1 MQYDPSQL
9 AALEAVLRLGSFDAA
24 ARDLSVTPSAISQ
37 RIKALEDR
45 AGAAL
50 VIRATPCTATPAG
63 ARLARHASEV
73 ALLEA
78 ALARDLGH
86 DLGHI
91 AGKAARLRLAVNADS
106 LGTWFLPALV
116 GHDLLFDIVVDDQA
130 FSADWL
136 RRGEVSAAICDHAR
150 PVQGCDAVPLGRMR
164 YVATC
169 APGFRDR
176 YFAEG
181 VTAESLA
188 RAPLL
193 QFDGKDAL
201 QHQWLRRVTG
211 GALLPPAHRL
221 PSTQGFVEAAR
232 LGLGW
237 GLNPEIL
244 AAPLLASGELVAM
257 RPDEPEDISLS
268 WQVNRLVAPALAP
281 LTRAVRAQARQALLP
296 P

>member
-1 MQYDPSQL
+1 MHYDPSQL
-9 AALEAVLRLGSFDAA
+9 AALEAVIRLGSFEAA
-24 ARDLSVTPSAISQ
+24 ARQLSVTPSAISQ

-50 VIRATPCTATPAG
+50 VIRAAPCTATPAG
-63 ARLARHASEV
+63 ARLSRHASEV

-78 ALARDLGH
+78 ALARDLGQ
-86 DLGHI
+86 DV
-91 AGKAARLRLAVNADS
+91 AQAAPQARLRLALNADS

-116 GHDLLFDIVVDDQA
+116 GLDLLFDIVVDDQA

-150 PVQGCDAVPLGRMR
+150 PVQGCDAAVLGRMR
-164 YVATC
+164 YIATC
-169 APGFRDR
+169 APDFRAR
-176 YFAEG
+176 HFAEG
-181 VTAESLA
+181 VTAETLA

-201 QHQWLRRVTG
+201 QHHWLKRVTG
-211 GALLPPAHRL
+211 RALLPPTHRL

-232 LGLGW
+232 LGIGW
-237 GLNPEIL
+237 GLNPEFL
-244 AAPLLASGELVAM
+244 AAPLLASGELVAI
-257 RPDEPEDISLS
+257 RPDEPEDITLT

-281 LTRAVRAQARQALLP
+281 LTRAVRAQARRALLP
-296 P
+296 C

>member
-24 ARDLSVTPSAISQ
+24 ARALSVTPSAISQ

-78 ALARDLGH
+78 ALARDLGQH
-86 DLGHI
+86 
-91 AGKAARLRLAVNADS
+91 AAQARLRLAVNADS

-116 GHDLLFDIVVDDQA
+116 GRDMLFDIVVDDQA

-169 APGFRDR
+169 APDFRDR
-176 YFAEG
+176 YFSKG
-181 VTAESLA
+181 VTAETLS

-201 QHQWLRRVTG
+201 QHHWLRRVTG
-211 GALLPPAHRL
+211 QALLPPTHRL

-232 LGLGW
+232 LGIGW
-237 GLNPEIL
+237 GLNPEFL
-244 AAPLLASGELVAM
+244 AAPLLASGALVAM
-257 RPDEPEDISLS
+257 RPDAPEDIFLT
-268 WQVNRLVAPALAP
+268 WQVNRLVAAALAP
-281 LTRAVRAQARQALLP
+281 LTRAVRAQARQSLLAP
-296 P
+296 

>member
-24 ARDLSVTPSAISQ
+24 ARQLSVTPSAISQ

-86 DLGHI
+86 DLGQM
-91 AGKAARLRLAVNADS
+91 APQARLRLAVNADS
-106 LGTWFLPALV
+106 LGTWLLPALT
-116 GHDLLFDIVVDDQA
+116 GLEMLFEIVLDDQA

-164 YVATC
+164 YLATC
-169 APGFRDR
+169 SPAFHAR
-176 YFAEG
+176 YFAQGPTLE
-181 VTAESLA
+181 AFA

-201 QHQWLRRVTG
+201 QHDWLRRVTG
-211 GALLPPAHRL
+211 EALLPPTHRI

-237 GLNPEIL
+237 GLNPEHL
-244 AAPLLASGELVAM
+244 AAPLLASGDLVSLA
-257 RPDEPEDISLS
+257 PEQPEEIALH
-268 WQVNRLVAPALAP
+268 WQVNRLVSGALAP

-296 P
+296 S

>member
-24 ARDLSVTPSAISQ
+24 ARQLSVTPSAISQ
-37 RIKALEDR
+37 RIKVLEDR

-86 DLGHI
+86 DLGQM
-91 AGKAARLRLAVNADS
+91 APQARLRLAVNADS
-106 LGTWFLPALV
+106 LGTWLLPALT
-116 GHDLLFDIVVDDQA
+116 GLEMLFEIVLDDQA

-164 YVATC
+164 YLATC
-169 APGFRDR
+169 SPAFHAR
-176 YFAEG
+176 YFAHGPTLE
-181 VTAESLA
+181 AFA

-201 QHQWLRRVTG
+201 QHDWLRRVTG
-211 GALLPPAHRL
+211 EALLPPTHRI

-237 GLNPEIL
+237 GLNPEHL
-244 AAPLLASGELVAM
+244 AAPLLASGDLVSLA
-257 RPDEPEDISLS
+257 PEQPEEIALH
-268 WQVNRLVAPALAP
+268 WQVNRLVSGALAP

-296 P
+296 S

>member
-24 ARDLSVTPSAISQ
+24 ARQLSVTPSAISQ

-78 ALARDLGH
+78 ALAHDLGH
-86 DLGHI
+86 DLGQMAPH
-91 AGKAARLRLAVNADS
+91 ARLRLAVNADS
-106 LGTWFLPALV
+106 LGTWLLPALT
-116 GHDLLFDIVVDDQA
+116 GLEMLFEIVLDDQA

-164 YVATC
+164 YLATC
-169 APGFRDR
+169 SPEFHAR
-176 YFAEG
+176 YFPQGPTLEAF
-181 VTAESLA
+181 A

-201 QHQWLRRVTG
+201 QHDWLRRVTG
-211 GALLPPAHRL
+211 EALLPPTHRI

-237 GLNPEIL
+237 GLNPEHL
-244 AAPLLASGELVAM
+244 AAPLLASGDLVSLA
-257 RPDEPEDISLS
+257 PEQPEEIALH
-268 WQVNRLVAPALAP
+268 WQVNRLVSGALAP

-296 P
+296 S

>member
-24 ARDLSVTPSAISQ
+24 ARTLSVTPSAISQ

-78 ALARDLGH
+78 ALARDLGQP
-86 DLGHI
+86 
-91 AGKAARLRLAVNADS
+91 APQARLRLAVNADS

-116 GHDLLFDIVVDDQA
+116 GHDMLFDIVVDDQA

-169 APGFRDR
+169 APAFRDR
-176 YFAEG
+176 YFSQG
-181 VTAESLA
+181 VTAETLS

-201 QHQWLRRVTG
+201 QHHWLRRVTG
-211 GALLPPAHRL
+211 RALLPPTHRL

-232 LGLGW
+232 LGIGW
-237 GLNPEIL
+237 GLNPEFL
-244 AAPLLASGELVAM
+244 AAPLLASGALVAM
-257 RPDEPEDISLS
+257 RPDVPEDIFLT
-268 WQVNRLVAPALAP
+268 WQVNRLVAEALAP
-281 LTRAVRAQARQALLP
+281 LTRAVRAQARQSLLP

>member
-24 ARDLSVTPSAISQ
+24 ARALSVTPSAISQ

-78 ALARDLGH
+78 ALARDLGQP
-86 DLGHI
+86 
-91 AGKAARLRLAVNADS
+91 APQARLRLAVNADS
-106 LGTWFLPALV
+106 LGTWFLPALA
-116 GHDLLFDIVVDDQA
+116 GHDMLFDIVVDDQA

-150 PVQGCDAVPLGRMR
+150 PVQGCDAIPLGRMR

-169 APGFRDR
+169 APDFRDR
-176 YFAEG
+176 YFSQG
-181 VTAESLA
+181 VTAETLS

-201 QHQWLRRVTG
+201 QHHWLRRVTG
-211 GALLPPAHRL
+211 QALLPPTHRL

-232 LGLGW
+232 LGIGW
-237 GLNPEIL
+237 GLNPEFL
-244 AAPLLASGELVAM
+244 AAPLLSSGALVAM
-257 RPDEPEDISLS
+257 RPDAPEDIFLT
-268 WQVNRLVAPALAP
+268 WQVNRLVAAALAP
-281 LTRAVRAQARQALLP
+281 LTRAVRAQARQSLLP

>member
-24 ARDLSVTPSAISQ
+24 ARQLSVTPSAISQ

-78 ALARDLGH
+78 ALARDLGQ
-86 DLGHI
+86 DV
-91 AGKAARLRLAVNADS
+91 ARAVPQARLRLAVNADS

-116 GHDLLFDIVVDDQA
+116 GLDLLFDIVVDDQA

-150 PVQGCDAVPLGRMR
+150 PVHGCDAVPLGRMR
-164 YVATC
+164 YIATC
-169 APGFRDR
+169 APGFRDH

-181 VTAESLA
+181 VTPDTLA

-201 QHQWLRRVTG
+201 QHHWLRRVA
-211 GALLPPAHRL
+211 GAPLLPPAHRL

-244 AAPLLASGELVAM
+244 AAPLLASGALVAI
-257 RPDEPEDISLS
+257 RADEPEDISLT

-296 P
+296 S

>member
-24 ARDLSVTPSAISQ
+24 ARQLSVTPSAISQ

-78 ALARDLGH
+78 ALARDLGQ
-86 DLGHI
+86 DV
-91 AGKAARLRLAVNADS
+91 ARAVPQARLRLAVNADS
-106 LGTWFLPALV
+106 LGTWFLSALV
-116 GHDLLFDIVVDDQA
+116 GLDLLFEIVVDDQA

-164 YVATC
+164 YIATC
-169 APGFRDR
+169 APSFRDR

-181 VTAESLA
+181 VTPETLA

-201 QHQWLRRVTG
+201 QHHWLRRVA
-211 GALLPPAHRL
+211 GAPLLPPTHRL

-244 AAPLLASGELVAM
+244 AAPLLASGELVAI
-257 RPDEPEDISLS
+257 RPDAPEDISLT

-281 LTRAVRAQARQALLP
+281 LTRAVRAQARQALLSS
-296 P
+296 